1 MSTADETDGFDDFF
15 KNARPAPEYQG
26 LSAEQAQD
34 LAQRQGVAVVRV
46 IEPLAGTPVG
56 IALDLQPD
64 RLNLV
69 VLDGLV
75 NRAAF
80 C

>member
-1 MSTADETDGFDDFF
+1 MSTGDESDGFDDCF

-34 LAQRQGVAVVRV
+34 LAQRRGVAVIRV
-46 IEPLAGTPVG
+46 IEPLAGTPVD